1 MRKPRLRAALCGSLG
16 LAVLVLAAP
25 MFAATL
31 FTTTLTGAKER
42 PTPVNTAA
50 TGTSNLLLNDSE
62 TQIQLTLSWQ
72 NLTTNAIL
80 AHIHGPAD
88 ANSTASPVIDL
99 TSLLP
104 AVPNT
109 SGSLTTNPSTFNVTP
124 TQVAQLKAGLWYI
137 NVHSVNFPN
146 GEIRGQFVP
155 EPGTALLLA
164 VGLGGIAAV
173 GRRRRDA

>member
-1 MRKPRLRAALCGSLG
+1 MRKPRPRAAFGASIG
-16 LAVLVLAAP
+16 LAALVLAAP
-25 MFAATL
+25 LYAATL

-72 NLTTNAIL
+72 NLTSNAIL

-88 ANSTASPVIDL
+88 ANGVASPVIDL

-109 SGSLTTNPSTFNVTP
+109 SGSLTMNPATFNVTP

-137 NVHSVNFPN
+137 NLHSVNFPN

-164 VGLGGIAAV
+164 AGLGGIAWV
-173 GRRRRDA
+173 GRPHGAP